1 MFYSHTIN
9 VNPGIKMSDPEVYEI
24 PLKEKWIQDIWVGFE
39 DGCGWLIG
47 VRIYYGIRRYF
58 PENPDDWIY
67 GNNVYVPIKQIV
79 KLPAKSESIK
89 VYYHSELAIYPHT
102 IYVLVWTS
110 EQEPTPIEVALTR
123 LLEGF
128 GF

>member
-1 MFYSHTIN
+1 MFYAHTID
-9 VNPGIKMSDPEVYEI
+9 VYPGIPSTDPEVYEI
-24 PLKEKWIQDIWVGFE
+24 PLKEKWIQDIWIGFE
-39 DGCGWLIG
+39 RGCGWTIG

-58 PENPDDWIY
+58 PENPDGWIY
-67 GNNVYVPIKQIV
+67 GDNVYIPIKQIV
-79 KLPAKSESIK
+79 RLPAKAESIK
-89 VYYHSELAIYPHT
+89 VYYHSELARYPHT